1 MCDGR
6 FITNEWWYERAGKVS
21 RQKVKKWLKK
31 IKGSYDL
38 TFFRKSK
45 GPEGPDECSYCPLL
59 FAWIVEGFFS
69 EERKKNVCYFSY
81 VQQAACSR
89 NCLGHFVC
97 TICRFLCTKRCFL
110 ITSCLVPIDFLSVS
124 HCYFTRLNKKFQTF
138 RYPCIID
145 FFFHYAYKLMVQM
158 V

>member
-59 FAWIVEGFFS
+59 FAWIVEGFFFR
-69 EERKKNVCYFSY
+69 RKEKKMFAISVMSSKLPAAEIVWGTSSAQY
-81 VQQAACSR
+81 V
-89 NCLGHFVC
+89 
-97 TICRFLCTKRCFL
+97 
-110 ITSCLVPIDFLSVS
+110 DF
-124 HCYFTRLNKKFQTF
+124 CAQKGAFW
-138 RYPCIID
+138 
-145 FFFHYAYKLMVQM
+145 
-158 V
+158 

>member
-59 FAWIVEGFFS
+59 FAWIVEGFFFR
-69 EERKKNVCYFSY
+69 RKEKKMFAISVMSSKLP
-81 VQQAACSR
+81 AAEIVW
-89 NCLGHFVC
+89 G
-97 TICRFLCTKRCFL
+97 
-110 ITSCLVPIDFLSVS
+110 TSSAQYGDFCAL
-124 HCYFTRLNKKFQTF
+124 
-138 RYPCIID
+138 
-145 FFFHYAYKLMVQM
+145 HYS
-158 V
+158 